1 MNKFWDNL
9 IKPIIDKINANY
21 IVEVSSDTGIN
32 TRNILKLFI
41 FLIYDNIKLILDY
54 DNLKV

>member
-41 FLIYDNIKLILDY
+41 FLIYDNIS
-54 DNLKV
+54 NF